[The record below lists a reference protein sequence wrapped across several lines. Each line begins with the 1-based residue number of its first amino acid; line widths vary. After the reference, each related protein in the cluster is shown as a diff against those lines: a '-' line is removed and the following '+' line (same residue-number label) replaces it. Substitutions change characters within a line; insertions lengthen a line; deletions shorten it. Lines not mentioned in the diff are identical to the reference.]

1 LADSVVD
8 RLPDRPKII
17 MPAQA
22 IHHINI
28 RARKTLVRE
37 LKEFYEGVLG
47 LRAGWRPPFQ
57 STGHWLYLGE
67 TPVVHLVED
76 ETVELSAAPRGPN
89 VDHVAFSCTGLRDF
103 EELLR
108 ARDIRFRRTKVPE
121 TSLVQL
127 IFADPAGNGVELQFV
142 VDDAQA

>member
-1 LADSVVD
+1 
-8 RLPDRPKII
+8 

-28 RARKTLVRE
+28 RACKTLVE
-37 LKEFYEGVLG
+37 ALKDFYESVLG

-57 STGHWLYLGE
+57 STGHWLYLGD

-76 ETVELSAAPRGPN
+76 ELVEGSAHTRGPI
-89 VDHVAFSCTGLRDF
+89 VDHVAFSCTGRREF

-108 ARDIRFRRTKVPE
+108 VKDIPFRRTEVPE
-121 TSLVQL
+121 TSLIQL
-127 IFADPAGNGVELQFV
+127 IFVDPAGNGVELQFV
-142 VDDAQA
+142 DHDA

>member
-1 LADSVVD
+1 
-8 RLPDRPKII
+8 

-28 RARKTLVRE
+28 RAPGRLVEE
-37 LKEFYEGVLG
+37 LKNFYENVLG
-47 LRAGWRPPFQ
+47 LRTGWRPPFQ
-57 STGHWLYLGE
+57 STGHWLYLGD

-76 ETVELSAAPRGPN
+76 ERVEGSARARSPI
-89 VDHVAFSCTGLRDF
+89 VDHVAFLCTGLRAF

-108 ARDIRFRRTKVPE
+108 AREIVFRRTEVPA

-127 IFADPAGNGVELQFV
+127 LFVDPAGNGVELQFL
-142 VDDAQA
+142 DDGA

>member
-1 LADSVVD
+1 
-8 RLPDRPKII
+8 

-28 RARKTLVRE
+28 RARKGLVGE
-37 LKEFYEGVLG
+37 LRDFYESVLG

-57 STGHWLYLGE
+57 STGHWLYLGD

-76 ETVELSAAPRGPN
+76 ELVGGSAQRGSPN
-89 VDHVAFSCTGLRDF
+89 IDHVAFSCAGLGEF

-108 ARDIRFRRTKVPE
+108 AKGIPFRRTEVPE

-127 IFADPAGNGVELQFV
+127 IFVDPAGNGVELQFV
-142 VDDAQA
+142 DVDA